1 MKKIFALIAV
11 LSALVAGETVASA
24 QMDIT
29 YSIGAGDT
37 FRAYYFSDAKSVT
50 APGLSVD
57 FEANFR
63 PSNRFAF
70 SAGASLDGTIGYHFG
85 GNKAI
90 NLGEIFVRV
99 PLRAKVYI
107 PLGGRVEMYFFGG
120 FVPELC
126 LVSVDAH
133 SKNVTDNFKENP
145 NLRRFDLMAG
155 AGVGLEIIDHIK
167 VSLGYD
173 HGIMDRDVSA
183 RKAHTGLVKLGV
195 AYIF

>member
-1 MKKIFALIAV
+1 MKKIFAMMAV
-11 LSALVAGETVASA
+11 LAALVAGETVASA
-24 QMDIT
+24 QMDIH
-29 YSIGAGDT
+29 YSIGLGDT
-37 FRAYYFSDAKSVT
+37 FRAYYFSDSKSVT

-63 PSNRFAF
+63 PAKRFAF
-70 SAGASLDGTIGYHFG
+70 SAGASLDGTAGYHFG
-85 GNKAI
+85 GDKSI
-90 NLGEIFVRV
+90 NLGEIFVRI
-99 PLRAKVYI
+99 PLKAKVYI
-107 PLGGRVEMYFFGG
+107 PLGGRVEMFFFGG
-120 FVPELC
+120 LAPELC

-133 SKNVTDNFKENP
+133 AKGVTNNFERNP

-155 AGVGLEIIDHIK
+155 AGVGLEIIKHIN

-173 HGIMDRDVSA
+173 HGLLDRDGSA